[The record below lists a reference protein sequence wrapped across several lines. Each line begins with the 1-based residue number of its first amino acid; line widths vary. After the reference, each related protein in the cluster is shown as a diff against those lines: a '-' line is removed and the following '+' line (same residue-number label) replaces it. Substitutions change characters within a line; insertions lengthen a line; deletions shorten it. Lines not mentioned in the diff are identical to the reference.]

1 MRKLA
6 APEEFKAL
14 LAAHGGQRQ
23 AARECK
29 VSAAAINT
37 LANQGIPPKTG
48 WLELKSALKQWI
60 IAQGATA
67 DTVTRALREAKPKAK
82 ATRNTVNKAKITT
95 KTSGDNPM
103 IFGKQTLVQGARQH
117 FALKRDPFADPQT
130 VEEIYLTPEAR
141 YVREV
146 MYDAACNGNFLA
158 VIGESG
164 SGKSTL
170 REEMIERLKASGES
184 VIVIEPYTLS
194 MTETDKYGKPLRAQH
209 IAEAIIDTVQHGAR
223 CAGSPEMR
231 GRMLHQMLIASSRGG
246 NRHVLV
252 IEEAHDLHVQTIKS
266 LKRFW
271 ELKDG
276 MRRLLSIILIGQTE
290 LRGKLSNTQA
300 EVREVV
306 QRCDIIE
313 LPPIKDPEAYLAFR
327 FNVAGADIH
336 NIFEPDALALL
347 QGQLVVA
354 SSLNSSG
361 VYLGYPLAIANI
373 ARAAMSKAYE
383 VGESIVTGD
392 VMRLVQPKEVGR
404 DIR

>member
-6 APEEFKAL
+6 APAEFKAII
-14 LAAHGGQRQ
+14 AAHGGQRQ
-23 AARECK
+23 AARACK
-29 VSAAAINT
+29 VSPALINA
-37 LANQGIPPKTG
+37 LANQGMPPKTG
-48 WLELKSALKQWI
+48 WAGLKIALQQWLT
-60 IAQGATA
+60 AQGATA
-67 DTVTRALREAKPKAK
+67 DTVTRALHEATPKTR
-82 ATRNTVNKAKITT
+82 ATRKSINKAKITA
-95 KTSGDNPM
+95 KIAGDDPM

-117 FALKRDPFADPQT
+117 FGLTRDPFADPQT
-130 VEEIYLTPEAR
+130 VEEIYLTPESR

-170 REEMIERLKASGES
+170 REEMIERLKTSGES

-252 IEEAHDLHVQTIKS
+252 IEEAHDLHMQTIKS

-306 QRCDIIE
+306 QRCDVID

-327 FNVAGADIH
+327 FKTAGADIG

-347 QGQLVVA
+347 REQLLVA
-354 SSLNSSG
+354 SSLNSTG
-361 VYLGYPLAIANI
+361 VYLGYPLAIANL

-383 VGESIVTGD
+383 IGESIVTGD
-392 VMRLVQPKEVGR
+392 VMRLVQPKGAERV
-404 DIR
+404 

>member
-6 APEEFKAL
+6 APAEFKAIVAL
-14 LAAHGGQRQ
+14 HGGQRQ
-23 AARECK
+23 AARACK
-29 VSAAAINT
+29 VSPAAINA
-37 LANQGIPPKTG
+37 LANQGTPPKTG
-48 WLELKSALKQWI
+48 WEGLQGALRQWLLTR
-60 IAQGATA
+60 GATA
-67 DTVTRALREAKPKAK
+67 DTVARALREAQPGIRAVRK
-82 ATRNTVNKAKITT
+82 TINKAATT
-95 KTSGDNPM
+95 AKKGDPM
-103 IFGKQTLVQGARQH
+103 IFGKQALVQGARQH
-117 FALKRDPFADPQT
+117 FSLKRDPFSDPQT
-130 VEEIYLTPEAR
+130 VEEIYLTPESR

-170 REEMIERLKASGES
+170 REEMIERLKTSGES
-184 VIVIEPYTLS
+184 VLVIEPYTLS

-209 IAEAIIDTVQHGAR
+209 IAEAIIDTVQRGAH

-231 GRMLHQMLIASSRGG
+231 GRMLHQLLISSSRGG

-306 QRCDIIE
+306 QRCDVID

-327 FNVAGADIH
+327 FKVAGADIST
-336 NIFEPDALALL
+336 IFEPEALAML
-347 QGQLVVA
+347 QEQLVVA
-354 SSLNSSG
+354 SSLNSNG
-361 VYLGYPLAIANI
+361 VYLGYPLAIANL

-383 VGESIVTGD
+383 IGESIVTGD

-404 DIR
+404 V

>member
-6 APEEFKAL
+6 APAELKAII
-14 LAAHGGQRQ
+14 AAHGGQRQ
-23 AARECK
+23 AARACK
-29 VSAAAINT
+29 VSPALINA
-37 LANQGIPPKTG
+37 LANQGMLPKTG
-48 WLELKSALKQWI
+48 WTDLQTALRQWL
-60 IAQGATA
+60 IAQGATT
-67 DTVTRALREAKPKAK
+67 DTVTRALREITPKART
-82 ATRNTVNKAKITT
+82 TRKIINKARIRANTE
-95 KTSGDNPM
+95 GENPM
-103 IFGKQTLVQGARQH
+103 IFGKQTLVQGARKH
-117 FALKRDPFADPQT
+117 FSLMRDPFADPQT
-130 VEEIYLTPEAR
+130 VDEIYLTPESR

-170 REEMIERLKASGES
+170 REEMIERLKTSGES

-209 IAEAIIDTVQHGAR
+209 IAEAIIDTVQRGAR

-306 QRCDIIE
+306 QRCDVID

-327 FNVAGADIH
+327 FKVAGADIS
-336 NIFEPDALALL
+336 NIFEPEALALL
-347 QGQLVVA
+347 QEQLVVA
-354 SSLNSSG
+354 SSLNSNG
-361 VYLGYPLAIANI
+361 VYLGYPLAIANL

-383 VGESIVTGD
+383 IGESIVTGD

-404 DIR
+404 V

>member
-6 APEEFKAL
+6 APAEFKAL
-14 LAAHGGQRQ
+14 IATHGGQRQ
-23 AARECK
+23 AARACK
-29 VSAAAINT
+29 VSPALINV
-37 LANQGIPPKTG
+37 LANQGMPPKTG
-48 WLELKSALKQWI
+48 WAILQTALQQWL

-67 DTVTRALREAKPKAK
+67 DTVTRALREATPKVR
-82 ATRNTVNKAKITT
+82 ATRKIINKAQIRTNT
-95 KTSGDNPM
+95 AGDDPM
-103 IFGKQTLVQGARQH
+103 IFGKQTLVQGARKH
-117 FALKRDPFADPQT
+117 FSLTRDPFSDPQT
-130 VEEIYLTPEAR
+130 VDEIYLTPESR

-170 REEMIERLKASGES
+170 REEMIERLKTSGES

-194 MTETDKYGKPLRAQH
+194 MTETDKYDKPLRAQH
-209 IAEAIIDTVQHGAR
+209 IAEAIIDTVQRGAH

-290 LRGKLSNTQA
+290 LKGKLSNTQA

-327 FNVAGADIH
+327 FKVAGAVIS
-336 NIFEPDALALL
+336 NIFEPEALALL
-347 QGQLVVA
+347 QEQLVVA
-354 SSLNSSG
+354 SSLNSNG
-361 VYLGYPLAIANI
+361 VYLGYPLAIANL

-383 VGESIVTGD
+383 IGESTVTGD
-392 VMRLVQPKEVGR
+392 VMRLVQPKEAGR
-404 DIR
+404 V

>member
-6 APEEFKAL
+6 APAELKAVI
-14 LAAHGGQRQ
+14 AAHGGQRQ
-23 AARECK
+23 AARACK
-29 VSAAAINT
+29 VSPALINA
-37 LANQGIPPKTG
+37 LANQGMPPKTG
-48 WLELKSALKQWI
+48 WASLQTALRQWL
-60 IAQGATA
+60 IAQGATT
-67 DTVTRALREAKPKAK
+67 DTVTRALREITPKARI
-82 ATRNTVNKAKITT
+82 TRKIINKARIRANTA
-95 KTSGDNPM
+95 GENPM
-103 IFGKQTLVQGARQH
+103 IFGKQTLVQGARKH
-117 FALKRDPFADPQT
+117 FSLMRDPFADPQT
-130 VEEIYLTPEAR
+130 VDEIYLTPESR

-158 VIGESG
+158 IIGESG

-170 REEMIERLKASGES
+170 REEMIERLKTSGES

-209 IAEAIIDTVQHGAR
+209 IAEAIIDTVQRGAR

-231 GRMLHQMLIASSRGG
+231 GRMLHQMLIANSRGG

-306 QRCDIIE
+306 QRCDVID
-313 LPPIKDPEAYLAFR
+313 LPPIKDPGAYLAFR
-327 FNVAGADIH
+327 FKVAGADIS
-336 NIFEPDALALL
+336 NIFEPEALALL
-347 QGQLVVA
+347 QEQLVVA

-361 VYLGYPLAIANI
+361 VYLGYPLAIANL

-383 VGESIVTGD
+383 IGESIVTGD

-404 DIR
+404 V

>member
-6 APEEFKAL
+6 APSEFKAVI
-14 LAAHGGQRQ
+14 AAHGGQRQ
-23 AARECK
+23 AARACK
-29 VSAAAINT
+29 VSPALINL
-37 LANQGIPPKTG
+37 LANQGMPPKTG
-48 WLELKSALKQWI
+48 WAGLQTALRQWLT
-60 IAQGATA
+60 AQGATA
-67 DTVTRALREAKPKAK
+67 DTVTRALREATPKVR
-82 ATRNTVNKAKITT
+82 ATRKITNKAQIRTNT
-95 KTSGDNPM
+95 AGDDPM
-103 IFGKQTLVQGARQH
+103 IFGKQTLVQGARKH
-117 FALKRDPFADPQT
+117 FSLTRDPFSDPQT
-130 VEEIYLTPEAR
+130 VEEIYLTPESR

-170 REEMIERLKASGES
+170 REEMIERLKTSGES

-209 IAEAIIDTVQHGAR
+209 IAEAIIDTVQRGAH

-231 GRMLHQMLIASSRGG
+231 GRMLHQMLISSSRGG

-306 QRCDIIE
+306 QRCDVID
-313 LPPIKDPEAYLAFR
+313 LPPIKDPEEYLAFR
-327 FNVAGADIH
+327 FKVAGADIN
-336 NIFEPDALALL
+336 NIFEPDALTLL
-347 QGQLVVA
+347 REQLVVA
-354 SSLNSSG
+354 SSLNSNG
-361 VYLGYPLAIANI
+361 VYLGYPLAIANL

-383 VGESIVTGD
+383 IGESIVTGD
-392 VMRLVQPKEVGR
+392 VMQLVQPKEVGR
-404 DIR
+404 V

>member
-1 MRKLA
+1 MKLPGYYSSGEFA
-6 APEEFKAL
+6 KKAHITKKTVRYYDEHNILKPSYVNENGARFYNDDDFARLQQILFLKYLGFSLDDIKEMTLRNTDSNVMSESLHMQLGLVEERIEQMKL
-14 LAAHGGQRQ
+14 M
-23 AARECK
+23 
-29 VSAAAINT
+29 
-37 LANQGIPPKTG
+37 
-48 WLELKSALKQWI
+48 KSALQ
-60 IAQGATA
+60 
-67 DTVTRALREAKPKAK
+67 EA
-82 ATRNTVNKAKITT
+82 
-95 KTSGDNPM
+95 S
-103 IFGKQTLVQGARQH
+103 
-117 FALKRDPFADPQT
+117 
-130 VEEIYLTPEAR
+130 
-141 YVREV
+141 EV
-146 MYDAACNGNFLA
+146 IDEG
-158 VIGESG
+158 
-164 SGKSTL
+164 
-170 REEMIERLKASGES
+170 RS
-184 VIVIEPYTLS
+184 VDWSHMLEPYTLS

-209 IAEAIIDTVQHGAR
+209 IAEAIIDTVQRGAR

-327 FNVAGADIH
+327 FKVAGADIS
-336 NIFEPDALALL
+336 NIFEPEALALL
-347 QGQLVVA
+347 QEQLVVA
-354 SSLNSSG
+354 SSLNSNG
-361 VYLGYPLAIANI
+361 VYLGYPLAIANL

-383 VGESIVTGD
+383 IGESIVTGD
-392 VMRLVQPKEVGR
+392 VMRLVQPKEAGR
-404 DIR
+404 V

>member
-6 APEEFKAL
+6 APAEFKAII
-14 LAAHGGQRQ
+14 AAHGGQRQ
-23 AARECK
+23 AARACK
-29 VSAAAINT
+29 VSPALINL
-37 LANQGIPPKTG
+37 LANQGMPPKTG
-48 WLELKSALKQWI
+48 WAGLQTALRQWLT
-60 IAQGATA
+60 AQGATA
-67 DTVTRALREAKPKAK
+67 DTVTRALREATPKTRAK
-82 ATRNTVNKAKITT
+82 RTIINKAQITAQIA
-95 KTSGDNPM
+95 GEDPM

-117 FALKRDPFADPQT
+117 FSLTRDPFADPQMAAD
-130 VEEIYLTPEAR
+130 IYLTPESR

-170 REEMIERLKASGES
+170 REEMIERLNTSGES

-209 IAEAIIDTVQHGAR
+209 IAEAIIDTVQRGAR

-231 GRMLHQMLIASSRGG
+231 GRMLHQMLVASSRGG

-290 LRGKLSNTQA
+290 LKGKLSNTQA

-306 QRCDIIE
+306 QRCDVIE

-327 FNVAGADIH
+327 FKVAGADIA
-336 NIFEPDALALL
+336 NIFEPEALAMLRE
-347 QGQLVVA
+347 QLVVA

-361 VYLGYPLAIANI
+361 VYLGYPLAIANL

-383 VGESIVTGD
+383 IGESSVTGD
-392 VMRLVQPKEVGR
+392 VMRLVQP
-404 DIR
+404 

>member
-6 APEEFKAL
+6 APSEFKAL
-14 LAAHGGQRQ
+14 IAAHGGQRQ
-23 AARECK
+23 AARACK
-29 VSAAAINT
+29 VSPALINL
-37 LANQGIPPKTG
+37 LANQGMPPKTG
-48 WLELKSALKQWI
+48 WASLQNALQQWLT
-60 IAQGATA
+60 AQGATA
-67 DTVTRALREAKPKAK
+67 DTVTRALREAAPKVRTPRK
-82 ATRNTVNKAKITT
+82 IINKAQIRANTA
-95 KTSGDNPM
+95 GEDPM

-117 FALKRDPFADPQT
+117 FSLKRDPFSDPQT
-130 VEEIYLTPEAR
+130 VEEIYLTPESR

-170 REEMIERLKASGES
+170 REEMIERLKTSGES

-209 IAEAIIDTVQHGAR
+209 IAEAIIDTVQRGAR

-327 FNVAGADIH
+327 FKVAGADIS
-336 NIFEPDALALL
+336 NIFEPEALALL
-347 QGQLVVA
+347 QEQLVVA
-354 SSLNSSG
+354 SSLNSNG
-361 VYLGYPLAIANI
+361 VYLGYPLAIANL

-383 VGESIVTGD
+383 IGESIVTGD
-392 VMRLVQPKEVGR
+392 VMRLVQPKEAGR
-404 DIR
+404 V